1 MAKVSIAFPHV
12 KRETSGEK
20 TVLSPEDTKT
30 LQTYLAQLS
39 QIKAIG
45 IDETI
50 ADEMQASFVKAR
62 KEGGKDV
69 DETWF
74 GTRIVVAKGLA
85 RVNARDLLKR
95 EDWRDSLRICAQW
108 EGRCKVANG
117 I

>member
-1 MAKVSIAFPHV
+1 V
-12 KRETSGEK
+12 
-20 TVLSPEDTKT
+20 
-30 LQTYLAQLS
+30 QTYLAQLA

-45 IDETI
+45 IDEAI
-50 ADEMQASFVKAR
+50 ADEMQSSFVKAR
-62 KEGGKDV
+62 KEGGKDI

-85 RVNARDLLKR
+85 RVDAREMMKR

-108 EGRCKVANG
+108 EGRRKVANG